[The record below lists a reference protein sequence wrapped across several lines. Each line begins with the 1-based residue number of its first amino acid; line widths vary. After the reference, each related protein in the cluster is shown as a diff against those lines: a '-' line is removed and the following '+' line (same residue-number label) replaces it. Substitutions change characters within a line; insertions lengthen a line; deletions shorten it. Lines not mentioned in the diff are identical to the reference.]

1 VAILKFSLRK
11 TKNQTFF
18 ERHGLT
24 VVTSCILLTWI
35 VLYSVSDEKKHIGS
49 FFGNA
54 IADWTGVVVM
64 ILATKHL
71 YERGS
76 SESKEPKRKLP
87 IRFLETLREHS
98 LTVFLLITG
107 IVWNLPASFV
117 KDALM
122 PTVSPVAALTGMQQ
136 AWEMY
141 GPDPIARL
149 ENVQIPVT
157 MSDGTERVWRWQ
169 PGDKVIGPFSWYRWQ
184 KLMEQVVRDPDSR
197 AGLAHWAVRHV
208 TSPGERPVHVEMVF
222 RYQLLPAPGKD
233 VIDDVSVTSLYSE
246 DLNGR
251 S

>member
-1 VAILKFSLRK
+1 MVVLDDDGVAGKHHAPIDPRSSIGQR
-11 TKNQTFF
+11 F
-18 ERHGLT
+18 EES
-24 VVTSCILLTWI
+24 VVGQA
-35 VLYSVSDEKKHIGS
+35 VLSV
-49 FFGNA
+49 A
-54 IADWTGVVVM
+54 VGV
-64 ILATKHL
+64 
-71 YERGS
+71 
-76 SESKEPKRKLP
+76 
-87 IRFLETLREHS
+87 
-98 LTVFLLITG
+98 LLIIG

-122 PTVSPVAALTGMQQ
+122 PTVRPVAALTGMQQ

-233 VIDDVSVTSLYSE
+233 VPDDVSVTSLYSE

-251 S
+251 P